1 MKYFASKGLFIR
13 EVSNNTY
20 VIEDVL
26 GNSSSPFTSSEEDLD
41 ATTLSLANVIRLIK
55 TSVITD
61 FEFPDFSDFG
71 WNKLEKY
78 YISQI
83 DASLLDSLLD
93 SEEKNRYYKIAVI
106 FPIEYI
112 NNASCG
118 YGYANGS
125 KENLEFVHNNF
136 LKQCN
141 KENSIVVE
149 EDLNIFLV
157 INQVRR
163 ICNDIMSL
171 IQRSITYYVGLLDS
185 QRNCI
190 IKSHKLIHQFEEID
204 ELSTSEIIYRGSD
217 TYSIA
222 SDITSLVVSICSS
235 LDLSAKLIHF
245 INNINSSKI
254 EYKKV
259 WDKQYHEIKKLK
271 PNLISAKTLDNIV
284 QIGSNDSQINELIQF
299 RNDLIHSTSVIEL
312 ERIYVG
318 FETDEIKKL
327 PLYYSAQYA
336 RDTLDSGQPVRFLG
350 RDYFTKDKVDIEVKA
365 FEWIQSVLDYHVKV
379 GDYLNSY
386 LKSLKKQNSKE

>member
-41 ATTLSLANVIRLIK
+41 ATTLSLANIIRLIK
-55 TSVITD
+55 TNVITD

-93 SEEKNRYYKIAVI
+93 SEEKNRYHRISVA
-106 FPIEYI
+106 FPI
-112 NNASCG
+112 G
-118 YGYANGS
+118 YVDSSYTDAS
-125 KENLEFVHNNF
+125 KETLEFIHNNF

-149 EDLNIFLV
+149 EDLNIFLI

-204 ELSTSEIIYRGSD
+204 ELSTSEVIYRGSD
-217 TYSIA
+217 SYSIA

-235 LDLSAKLIHF
+235 LDLSAKLVQF
-245 INNINSSKI
+245 INDINSSKI
-254 EYKKV
+254 EYKKIR
-259 WDKQYHEIKKLK
+259 DKQYHEIKKLK
-271 PNLISAKTLDNIV
+271 PNLVPSEVLDTIV
-284 QIGSNDSQINELIQF
+284 QLQDNNSQIPELIQF
-299 RNDLIHSTSVIEL
+299 RNDLIHSTSAIEL